1 MPVELVGL
9 IPAAGIA
16 ARISPLPCSKELLPI
31 GYRVGSSGT
40 DLSPKPVCLYL
51 LEAMQSAGVKK
62 AYIVLRQGKW
72 DIPAY
77 LGNGDMVDM
86 NLSYLMMQHPYG
98 APYTIDEAYSFV
110 RDVNI
115 AFGFPDMLFNGSGIY
130 QKLHEHLREKSADVV
145 LGLFPT
151 RAGQKA
157 DMVEYDEKDR
167 VKKIV
172 IKPAETELV
181 YAWITAVWNPSF
193 STFLHE
199 QIQEHLQRGTA
210 GLSHE
215 LFMGNVLQSAVDQKM
230 NVATVRFPDHT
241 FYDIGTTEG
250 LLEANASI
258 DVNGINRD

>member
-1 MPVELVGL
+1 MSVELVGL

-16 ARISPLPCSKELLPI
+16 ARIAPLPCSKELFPI
-31 GYRVGSSGT
+31 GYRSGVSGT
-40 DLSPKPVCLYL
+40 KLSPKPVCLYL

-62 AYIVLRQGKW
+62 AYIVLRRGKW

-77 LGNGDMVDM
+77 LGNGAMVDM

-115 AFGFPDMLFNGSGIY
+115 AFGFPDILFNGSGIY
-130 QKLHEHLREKSADVV
+130 QKLHEHLLVKSADIV
-145 LGLFPT
+145 LGLFPI

-172 IKPAETELV
+172 IKPDETELV
-181 YAWITAVWNPSF
+181 FAWITAVWSPSF
-193 STFLHE
+193 SSFLHE
-199 QIQEHLQRGTA
+199 HIQEQLQRGTA
-210 GLSHE
+210 GLSPE
-215 LFMGNVLQSAVDQKM
+215 LCMGNVIQAAVDQKM
-230 NVATVRFPDHT
+230 NVDTVRFPDHS
-241 FYDIGTTEG
+241 FYDIGTPEG
-250 LLEANASI
+250 LLEAIASI
-258 DVNGINRD
+258 DVNGIN

>member
-16 ARISPLPCSKELLPI
+16 ARISPLPCSKELFPI
-31 GYRVGSSGT
+31 GYRVGSSAT

-62 AYIVLRQGKW
+62 VYIVLRQGKW

-77 LGNGDMVDM
+77 LGNGAMVDM

-110 RDVNI
+110 RDVNV

-130 QKLHEHLREKSADVV
+130 QKLHEHLLAKSADVV

-151 RAGQKA
+151 RPGQRA

-172 IKPAETELV
+172 MKPAKTELV
-181 YAWITAVWNPSF
+181 FAWVMAVWNPAF
-193 STFLHE
+193 SSFLHE
-199 QIQEHLQRGTA
+199 QIQKQLQRGTV
-210 GLSHE
+210 GLSPE
-215 LFMGNVLQSAVDQKM
+215 LFMGNVIQGAVDQKM
-230 NVATVRFPDHT
+230 NVQTVRFPDHS
-241 FYDIGTTEG
+241 FYDIGTPEG
-250 LLEANASI
+250 LLDAIASI
-258 DVNGINRD
+258 DANGIN